1 MVGIF
6 LNQMLKEQFKDFARE
21 TESIGQERVA
31 SANEICDQLIAL
43 DHSDSATIA
52 EWKDNVNEAW
62 ADLLELIDTR
72 TQLLQAS
79 WELHKFFYECKD
91 TLERIYVS
99 ASSQFFCFVFFK
111 STLLQNQLLY
121 HFHPPSL
128 ILPLL
133 LLLTFF
139 LFPYIHILLILCVG
153 GTQPFFNF

>member
-1 MVGIF
+1 MTNCNEVCSF
-6 LNQMLKEQFKDFARE
+6 TADVYWTLDCTVQMLKEQFKVFARD

-99 ASSQFFCFVFFK
+99 GMLLSSA
-111 STLLQNQLLY
+111 
-121 HFHPPSL
+121 
-128 ILPLL
+128 
-133 LLLTFF
+133 
-139 LFPYIHILLILCVG
+139 
-153 GTQPFFNF
+153 